1 MNIIQAV
8 AEAFTEPLRALGR
21 WLNPDRKREAVKD
34 RALEAA
40 QELIEIKD
48 EIIIRSKS
56 GFRDGRGKTMYSD
69 VKDVKLLRL
78 EVHFT
83 KQFLNWR
90 DGVS

>member
-1 MNIIQAV
+1 MTTIGAV
-8 AEAFTEPLRALGR
+8 AEALKEPLSALGR

-48 EIIIRSKS
+48 EIIIRAKS
-56 GFRDGRGKTMYSD
+56 AFRDGRGKTRYSD
-69 VKDVKLLRL
+69 EKDGKLSRL

>member
-1 MNIIQAV
+1 MNTVQSV
-8 AEAFTEPLRALGR
+8 AEALKEPLSALGR

-48 EIIIRSKS
+48 EIIIRAKS
-56 GFRDGRGKTMYSD
+56 AFRDGRGKTGYSE
-69 VKDVKLLRL
+69 VKDSRLLKL

-90 DGVS
+90 DGIS